1 MDGFEPRYE
10 LSMRATLIEFA
21 VYDNHLLFPAFL
33 RRCLLFV
40 YADAAAL
47 VYRPYLQRSLA
58 LRLLANAS
66 AVSERFMAWR
76 LQDLRNALTKPQHED
91 LSDHVVHL
99 GRRAQ
104 AGSRTETLTL
114 TRMIRRED
122 CNFDVRGSPFDPL
135 RYAVCLE
142 RALQE
147 AVALSPLEMDVV
159 FRSWADAFAHVIRGT
174 YLRYVEVLAA
184 WPEMMLQTHQD
195 FVDTWPMSLH
205 EQSAPAGAKMQGV
218 RTTRS

>member
-21 VYDNHLLFPAFL
+21 VYDNHLLLPAFL

-47 VYRPYLQRSLA
+47 VYRPHLQRSLA
-58 LRLLANAS
+58 LRLLANAG

-76 LQDLRNALTKPQHED
+76 LQDLRSVPTAEPPPD
-91 LSDHVVHL
+91 DYSDHVLHL

-104 AGSRTETLTL
+104 AGCRTETLAL

-122 CNFDVRGSPFDPL
+122 CNFEVKGSAFDPL
-135 RYAVCLE
+135 RYSLCLE

-147 AVALSPLEMDVV
+147 AVLLSPLEMDVV
-159 FRSWADAFAHVIRGT
+159 FRSWADAFAQVVRGT
-174 YLRYVEVLAA
+174 YLRYIEVLSA

-195 FVDTWPMSLH
+195 FVDTWPLSLNA
-205 EQSAPAGAKMQGV
+205 QGTPAGAEMPATGI
-218 RTTRS
+218 RS